1 MQFEYGYTEDRH
13 LGKPYN
19 IGLLKRL
26 IPYAKVYKRPVC
38 VALIFTLLITLFD
51 LTVPYLPKIAIDTYI
66 LSFWYPVR
74 EGSVPGATADQ
85 FRRKYGHLIDPTGIP
100 ARHASPQGD
109 PPGIARPLPGR
120 AGAGGSEAGF
130 IANSQL
136 KRIDL
141 GDLRRYREEGLLSSE
156 RFYRVPEDKVQGDR
170 PFEPGQ
176 VIKGRG
182 PYWYV
187 SAEAMQ
193 GIGPDQVLKLRGRD
207 LRGVMF
213 IALLLLLLIGG
224 SVILNYGEFYL
235 LEKAGQH
242 IMQDMRMELFGRI
255 QGQGIRFF
263 DRNPVGRL
271 VTRVT
276 NDVENLNEM
285 FKSVIVTVFKDVF
298 LLAGIIVVLLDLNW
312 RLALVSF
319 TLLPFVFLITWFFSS
334 RAREVFREIRRH
346 IAAINAFLQE
356 RISGI
361 RVVQLFLGEESQLER
376 FRRLN
381 HENYLASMRQIKIFA
396 VFMPSMEVLSAIGIG
411 LLIFY
416 GGGKVIGEQLSLGS
430 LVAFIGYIQIF
441 FKPVRDIS
449 EKYNIMQSAM
459 ASMERIFG
467 LMDQREMIRE
477 PEAPQRPEKQEG
489 HMEFKEVSFSY
500 EEGFP
505 VLNDVSFEVEPG
517 QVVALVGVTGSGKT
531 TILNLLERFYE
542 FHRGSIVLDGIDIRN
557 RPVREL
563 RSQIGMVMQDAFIFA
578 GSIEENITLGDQRV
592 TRQAVEEIAREV
604 QAQRFIDRLLGGFDH
619 EVKERGETLSAG
631 ERQLIGLGRALAHN
645 PSLLVLDEATSS
657 VDPETERLIQAA
669 VSRLSQ
675 RQTTL
680 IVAHRPSTIRQAD
693 RILVMHHGRIAEQGT
708 HEELMEL
715 GGIYRTLNRLQEKM

>member
-1 MQFEYGYTEDRH
+1 MQYDDGYTEDRR

-66 LSFWYPVR
+66 LSFWYAVR
-74 EGSVPGATADQ
+74 EGSVPRETAEQ
-85 FRRKYGHLIDPTGIP
+85 FRRKYGHLIDHTGIP
-100 ARHASPQGD
+100 ARHASPQGE
-109 PPGIARPLPGR
+109 
-120 AGAGGSEAGF
+120 AGGSEAGF
-130 IANSQL
+130 IAHAQL

-141 GDLRRYREEGLLSSE
+141 GDLRRYREQGLLSTE
-156 RFYRVPEDKVQGDR
+156 RFYRVTQDTIQAHRAFD
-170 PFEPGQ
+170 PGQ
-176 VIKGRG
+176 AIKGRG

-187 SAEAMQ
+187 SAKVMQ
-193 GIGPDQVLKLRGRD
+193 DLSSDQVLKLRGRD
-207 LRGVMF
+207 LRGVMS

-224 SVILNYGEFYL
+224 SVILNYGELYL

-242 IMQDMRMELFGRI
+242 IMQDIRMELFGRI

-298 LLAGIIVVLLDLNW
+298 LLVGIIVVLIDLNW
-312 RLALVSF
+312 RMALVSF

-346 IAAINAFLQE
+346 IASINAFLQE

-376 FRRLN
+376 FQGLN
-381 HENYLASMRQIKIFA
+381 HQNYLASMRQIKIFA

-467 LMDQREMIRE
+467 LMDRREVIRE
-477 PEAPQRPEKQEG
+477 PQVPQRPEKQEG
-489 HMEFKEVSFSY
+489 HVEFKEVSFFY

-505 VLNDVSFEVEPG
+505 VLNDVSFEVKPG

-542 FHRGSIVLDGIDIRN
+542 FDRGSIVLDGIDIRN
-557 RPVREL
+557 RAVREL

-592 TRQAVEEIAREV
+592 TRQTVEEIAREV
-604 QAQRFIDRLLGGFDH
+604 QAQRFIDRLSGGFDH
-619 EVKERGETLSAG
+619 EVKEGGETLSAG
-631 ERQLIGLGRALAHN
+631 ERQLIGLGRALAYN

-657 VDPETERLIQAA
+657 VDPETERQIQAA

-675 RQTTL
+675 RHL
-680 IVAHRPSTIRQAD
+680 
-693 RILVMHHGRIAEQGT
+693 
-708 HEELMEL
+708 
-715 GGIYRTLNRLQEKM
+715 